1 MRRILSLT
9 SACILT
15 LAFAACGGNDSSTT
29 APSTPAPA
37 AGTESFTATLAPG
50 GTAIHQFNASATG
63 TVSVTLTTTN
73 PGSTLLGLGIGIP
86 GGNIGGCDLTK
97 TVQALP
103 GSAAQLTASVEA
115 GTYCAGAFDV
125 GGVGRNGVLV
135 TLSVAHP

>member
-1 MRRILSLT
+1 M
-9 SACILT
+9 LT
-15 LAFAACGGNDSSTT
+15 LAFAGCGGNDSATT
-29 APSTPAPA
+29 APSSPAPA

-125 GGVGRNGVLV
+125 GGVGRNCVLV

>member
-1 MRRILSLT
+1 MIKAIFWDNDGVLVDTERLYFLGTQRL
-9 SACILT
+9 
-15 LAFAACGGNDSSTT
+15 LA
-29 APSTPAPA
+29 
-37 AGTESFTATLAPG
+37 
-50 GTAIHQFNASATG
+50 

-86 GGNIGGCDLTK
+86 GANIGGCDLTK

-135 TLSVAHP
+135 TVSVAHP